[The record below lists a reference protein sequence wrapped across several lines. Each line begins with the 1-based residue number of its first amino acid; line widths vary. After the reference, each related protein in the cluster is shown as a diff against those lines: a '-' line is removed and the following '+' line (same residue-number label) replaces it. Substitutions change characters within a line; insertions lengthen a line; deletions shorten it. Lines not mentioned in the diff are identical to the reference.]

1 MSYVHDGQYA
11 SLLDGSVRDRAVL
24 LGCSC
29 GAEMSILG
37 EYLQRVKE
45 ERDEA
50 VKLLRESRSDLHSWC
65 ETYES
70 PPDTLRLMR
79 RIDDLLSRYDLPED
93 YDEA

>member
-1 MSYVHDGQYA
+1 
-11 SLLDGSVRDRAVL
+11 
-24 LGCSC
+24 
-29 GAEMSILG
+29 MSILG
-37 EYLQRVKE
+37 EYLQRVKA

>member
-1 MSYVHDGQYA
+1 MSYVHDDQYA
-11 SLLDGSVRDRAVL
+11 SLLGRGVRDRAVL

-37 EYLQRVKE
+37 EYLQRVKA

-50 VKLLRESRSDLHSWC
+50 VKLLKMAVDEVESCHDCIRLSHSGLH
-65 ETYES
+65 E
-70 PPDTLRLMR
+70 
-79 RIDDLLSRYDLPED
+79 RIAAFLSRYDLPDD